1 MREQELRR
9 ALEWLNSKPDDS
21 LVSAKLGA
29 IFLECSE
36 RTLRYHPLAKRVYIT
51 PTRYNYQ
58 LGNLR
63 QIARGDGEAA

>member
-1 MREQELRR
+1 MTEQELCR
-9 ALEWLNSKPDDS
+9 ALERLNSKPNDA

-36 RTLRYHPLAKRVYIT
+36 RTLRYHPLARRIYIT

-63 QIARGDGEAA
+63 QIARSGVEGA